1 MPDNTQQIL
10 ELETRFWQTLKDK
23 DSKAAGA
30 MIADDSLATGAQG
43 TMRMNPDKFEEMTR
57 NNKWALE
64 TFEFSDVDVIFPSD
78 DVAVIAYTVHQTG
91 TIHDGPMDLTCVDAS
106 TWVRNGDG
114 EEWKCALHTETILE
128 TA

>member
-1 MPDNTQQIL
+1 MSPQSNAIV

-30 MIADDSLATGAQG
+30 MIADVSLASSSQG
-43 TMRMNPDKFEEMTR
+43 TMRMNPDKFEELTR

-64 TFEFSDVDVIFPSD
+64 TFEFSDVEVIFPSD

-91 TIHDGPMDLTCVDAS
+91 TIHDGPMDLTCADAS
-106 TWVRNGDG
+106 TWVRR
-114 EEWKCALHTETILE
+114 WSVVPRC
-128 TA
+128 